1 MGRKQILLLCSM
13 IMLLCSGCSLVV
25 NVKKDPLPEETIE
38 VFEDAVNEMDVD
50 AMMECMDS
58 KAVKAMTTGMDVL
71 MKVAGGLTGIDIP
84 VSAEDLLNLMPL
96 MQGINEAYGEMEYP
110 QVDFQVTETY
120 IKDDKATVYFTE
132 ANSGENA
139 VINMELQ
146 DGKWV
151 MTMDLKV
158 IPPEDAD
165 RVIIAGQEES
175 TDEGGKDETAEV
187 SGVLEIAGNLDLAEA
202 AKSFSVLDIFS
213 QEKIEGLLRVL
224 FAPKEE

>member
-120 IKDDKATVYFTE
+120 IRDDKATVYFTE

-158 IPPEDAD
+158 IPPEEAD

>member
-1 MGRKQILLLCSM
+1 
-13 IMLLCSGCSLVV
+13 
-25 NVKKDPLPEETIE
+25 
-38 VFEDAVNEMDVD
+38 
-50 AMMECMDS
+50 
-58 KAVKAMTTGMDVL
+58 
-71 MKVAGGLTGIDIP
+71 
-84 VSAEDLLNLMPL
+84 
-96 MQGINEAYGEMEYP
+96 
-110 QVDFQVTETY
+110 
-120 IKDDKATVYFTE
+120 
-132 ANSGENA
+132 
-139 VINMELQ
+139 
-146 DGKWV
+146 

>member
-1 MGRKQILLLCSM
+1 M
-13 IMLLCSGCSLVV
+13 

-120 IKDDKATVYFTE
+120 IRDDKATVYFTE

-158 IPPEDAD
+158 IPPEEAD

>member
-50 AMMECMDS
+50 DMMECMDS

-213 QEKIEGLLRVL
+213 FLVVVNSILV
-224 FAPKEE
+224 

>member
-1 MGRKQILLLCSM
+1 MGRKRMLLFLTL
-13 IMLLCSGCSLVV
+13 IMVLCSGCSLMVS
-25 NVKKDPLPEETIE
+25 VKKDPLPEETIE
-38 VFEDAVNEMDVD
+38 AFETAINEMDVD

-110 QVDFQVTETY
+110 QVDLQVTETY
-120 IKDDKATVYFTE
+120 IKGDKATVYFTE
-132 ANSGENA
+132 DNSGEHA

-151 MTMDLKV
+151 MIMDLKV
-158 IPPEDAD
+158 IKPEDAD
-165 RVIIAGQEES
+165 RVIIAGQDESETKDSEEKK
-175 TDEGGKDETAEV
+175 GA
-187 SGVLEIAGNLDLAEA
+187 SGVLEIAGNLDLGEA
-202 AKSFSVLDIFS
+202 VKSMSALDIFS
-213 QEKIEGLLRVL
+213 QEKIAELLRAIL
-224 FAPKEE
+224 SPKEK